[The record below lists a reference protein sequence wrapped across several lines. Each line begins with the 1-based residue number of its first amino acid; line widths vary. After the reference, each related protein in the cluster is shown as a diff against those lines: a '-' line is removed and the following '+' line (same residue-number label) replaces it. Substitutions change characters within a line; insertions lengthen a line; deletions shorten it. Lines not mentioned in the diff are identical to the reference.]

1 MRRILRIKQN
11 ALHDVRIQNPK
22 GAASF
27 AAPFFAPAPMPLP
40 YRRLVVKI
48 GSNVLTQD
56 NGLPDLT
63 RMEQLVAQIVALKAQ
78 SREVIVVSSGAVA
91 AGRSLITMPAQADA
105 VRSRQLL
112 AAVGQVKLLS
122 TYAELLGRHGLL
134 CAQVL
139 VTKEDFR
146 DRQHY
151 LNMRNCFQELL
162 QQDVIPIVNENDVIS
177 VTELMF
183 TDNDELA
190 SLIAAQLDADALIIL
205 TNVDGIYNGDP
216 RLPESEVI
224 REIAPAATGFDA
236 FITAQRSQFGRGGML
251 TKCHMA
257 HKVAKL
263 GISVHIANGKTAD
276 ILLAVL
282 AETAVNTWFRPSKT
296 ASGKKKWLAHAQ
308 ASVKAV
314 VRVNAGARAALSAP
328 DKASSL
334 LPVGI
339 LGIEGQFQK
348 GDIVQITDEA
358 GQPLGLGIAEYGADK
373 ALERLGQQ
381 HQRPLVHYDY
391 LFLNPDL
398 V

>member
-1 MRRILRIKQN
+1 MTFQWENRK
-11 ALHDVRIQNPK
+11 ALLAL
-22 GAASF
+22 AALF
-27 AAPFFAPAPMPLP
+27 RVFPMPLA

-56 NGLPDLT
+56 NGLPDVA
-63 RMEQLVAQIVALKAQ
+63 RMEHLVAQIVELKGQ
-78 SREVIVVSSGAVA
+78 GREVIVVSSGAVA
-91 AGRSLITMPAQADA
+91 AGRSLITVPAQADA

-151 LNMRNCFQELL
+151 LNMKNCFQELL
-162 QQDVIPIVNENDVIS
+162 QQQVIPIVNENDVIS

-224 REIAPAATGFDA
+224 CEIAPAATGFDA

-263 GISVHIANGKTAD
+263 GISVHIANGKTVNVLPD
-276 ILLAVL
+276 VL
-282 AETAVNTWFRPSKT
+282 AEKVVNTWFRPSKT
-296 ASGKKKWLAHAQ
+296 ASGKKKWLAHAHG
-308 ASVKAV
+308 AVKAT
-314 VRVNAGARAALSAP
+314 VRVNAGAQAALSAAG
-328 DKASSL
+328 KATSL
-334 LPVGI
+334 LPVGVLRI
-339 LGIEGQFQK
+339 DGQFQK
-348 GDIVQITDEA
+348 GDIVQLTDEA
-358 GQPLGLGIAEYGADK
+358 GQPLGLGIAEYGSDK
-373 ALERLGQQ
+373 ALEHLGQQ

>member
-1 MRRILRIKQN
+1 
-11 ALHDVRIQNPK
+11 
-22 GAASF
+22 
-27 AAPFFAPAPMPLP
+27 MPLA

-48 GSNVLTQD
+48 GSNVLTQP
-56 NGLPDLT
+56 NGLPDGP
-63 RMEQLVAQIVALKAQ
+63 RMAHLVAQLAALRAQ
-78 SREVIVVSSGAVA
+78 GIEIILVSSGAVA
-91 AGRSLITMPAQADA
+91 AGRSLITVPPKADA

-151 LNMRNCFQELL
+151 LNMKNCFQELL
-162 QQDVIPIVNENDVIS
+162 QQQVIPIVNENDVIS

-224 REIAPAATGFDA
+224 CEIAPAATGFDA

-263 GISVHIANGKTAD
+263 GISVHIANGKTVNVLPD
-276 ILLAVL
+276 VL
-282 AETAVNTWFRPSKT
+282 AEKVVNTWFRPSKT
-296 ASGKKKWLAHAQ
+296 ASGKKKWLAHAHG
-308 ASVKAV
+308 AVKAT
-314 VRVNAGARAALSAP
+314 VRVNAGAQAALSAAG
-328 DKASSL
+328 KATSL
-334 LPVGI
+334 LPVGVLRI
-339 LGIEGQFQK
+339 DGQFQK
-348 GDIVQITDEA
+348 GDIVQLTDEA
-358 GQPLGLGIAEYGADK
+358 GQPLGLGIAEYGSDK